1 MTTGTETLVPVT
13 DLSSEERWDIWVA
26 RGVEDD
32 RKFKK
37 RAIVTFAAVG
47 AIAIGA
53 LGVWQVLGL

>member
-1 MTTGTETLVPVT
+1 MTIGTDTLVPVK

-37 RAIVTFAAVG
+37 RAVVTFAAIV
-47 AIAIGA
+47 AIAVGA
-53 LGVWQVLGL
+53 LGVLQVLGL